1 MAWTVAQAA
10 QNERTPGRL
19 TPKKPAPGR
28 LTPGRLSPPVAQPKS
43 SKSTSKPGRRG
54 T

>member
-19 TPKKPAPGR
+19 TPGR
-28 LTPGRLSPPVAQPKS
+28 LTSPIAQPKPVKKPVK
-43 SKSTSKPGRRG
+43 KSARKG